1 MSQRVFY
8 KTIIEVTVL
17 SEEPLQP
24 MSLGELSYE
33 TMEGELSAQMETKE
47 EIPITSLEAAI
58 ALKEQGSDPEFFQ
71 LDDEGLVKS
80 PERTEFLN
88 DVFTTALEGGI
99 GYWAY
104 AEEYENNSDDYFAVV
119 VDAEDENAFDK
130 STINQETIVKGI
142 NKIMN
147 DETLKISQDL
157 RQHITEASRTN
168 DASNI
173 DAGDANSIVQVG
185 LFKELVFS

>member
-1 MSQRVFY
+1 
-8 KTIIEVTVL
+8 
-17 SEEPLQP
+17 